1 MNNGYVTDIGFAD
14 AIAFRRLTADTNKVA
29 VVGFHNRRL
38 AIVKSLSGG
47 VKSAKFSP
55 EVYPPVN
62 GVFTPALIIV
72 STDYGAKLMIEW
84 TPLPLHEAMICA
96 AA

>member
-14 AIAFRRLTADTNKVA
+14 AVAFRRLTTDTNKVA
-29 VVGFHNRRL
+29 VVGFRNRRM
-38 AIVKSLSGG
+38 AIASSLSG
-47 VKSAKFSP
+47 VKSARFSP

-62 GVFTPALIIV
+62 GVFTPVLIV
-72 STDYGAKLMIEW
+72 VGVDYGVKLMIEW
-84 TPLPLHEAMICA
+84 VLFHEEAMICA

>member
-14 AIAFRRLTADTNKVA
+14 AIAFRHLTTDTNKVA
-29 VVGFHNRRL
+29 VVGFRNRRM
-38 AIVKSLSGG
+38 AIAAGRTG

-55 EVYPPVN
+55 KVYPPVN
-62 GVFTPALIIV
+62 GVFTPALITV
-72 STDYGAKLMIEW
+72 STDHGAKLMIEW
-84 TPLPLHEAMICA
+84 ISSPHEEAMICA

>member
-14 AIAFRRLTADTNKVA
+14 AIAFRHLTTDTNKVA
-29 VVGFHNRRL
+29 VVGFHNRRM
-38 AIVKSLSGG
+38 AIANSLSGI
-47 VKSAKFSP
+47 KSAKFSP

-62 GVFTPALIIV
+62 GVFTPALITV
-72 STDYGAKLMIEW
+72 STDHGAKLMIEW
-84 TPLPLHEAMICA
+84 TSSPHEEAMICA